1 MFGMNI
7 KEIDATTL
15 KNWIAEG
22 KALRLVD
29 VRTPAEMNRGM
40 IEGGVALPMHMVPIN
55 PPRPEGDETLVIYCR
70 SGARSAQVC
79 AYLAQ
84 QFGTEA
90 YNLQGGVIAWASIG
104 ESLITPEAG
113 IMAG

>member
-15 KNWIAEG
+15 KSWMAEG
-22 KALRLVD
+22 KALRLID

-40 IEGGVALPMHMVPIN
+40 IESGVALPMHMVPIN

-84 QFGTEA
+84 QFGIEA

-104 ESLITPEAG
+104 ESLIAPEAG

>member
-1 MFGMNI
+1 MFGMRI
-7 KEIDATTL
+7 QEIDATTL
-15 KNWIAEG
+15 KTW
-22 KALRLVD
+22 LDSDQSVRLID
-29 VRTPAEMNRGM
+29 VRTPAEMNRG
-40 IEGGVALPMHMVPIN
+40 IIAGAEALPMHLVPVN
-55 PPRPEGDETLVIYCR
+55 PPSPNGDEKLVIYCR

-84 QFGTEA
+84 QGIDA

-104 ESLITPEAG
+104 ESLVAPEAG